1 MPMTVA
7 TYLAKYMLI
16 VNSVSRVLRMRAWSW
31 GSHIERGVQLYTPPI
46 DRPDPGAIGIR
57 ALLKVREIRL

>member
-16 VNSVSRVLRMRAWSW
+16 VSSVSHVRMRAWSW
-31 GSHIERGVQLYTPPI
+31 GSHIERGVQLCTPPI
-46 DRPDPGAIGIR
+46 DRPDP
-57 ALLKVREIRL
+57 

>member
-16 VNSVSRVLRMRAWSW
+16 VNSVSHVRMRAWSW

-46 DRPDPGAIGIR
+46 DRPDP
-57 ALLKVREIRL
+57 